1 MASPID
7 GYLWDRI
14 YKLTVGKPATSTDI
28 YKEVVR
34 INPEVPKRQRLQ
46 QEILLP
52 IEGLETEGDENT
64 LLPVLI
70 KEQQKV
76 GQKITAGSGIEIT
89 ELKVEATIS
98 RSLTS
103 LSETS
108 DSTEIKVYNL
118 SPESKA
124 VLETPN
130 AVVMLEA
137 GYAGTGLSLL
147 YSGTVIK
154 CVTVKQGQ
162 DKITTLYCQDGG
174 LDKKATKVAGD
185 LPKGTTVK
193 QAIVS
198 LIDALPGV
206 AAGKISSDAKTDF
219 ILYRGYSVQGYAK
232 TELDKICRNY
242 GLIWYVENGVVNVAP
257 NKLTQD
263 SPDIGG
269 YKARAVEITPD
280 YIKGSLEPMID
291 MGTAMSTEPSKAAV
305 RFQTFLEPRL
315 TLDSYVALRGFPD
328 YDGDYRVV
336 SVSHSLDSRGGA
348 WDTTVETERVG

>member
-7 GYLWDRI
+7 GYLWDRV
-14 YKLTVGKPATSTDI
+14 YRLTVGKPAMSI
-28 YKEVVR
+28 EVYEK
-34 INPEVPKRQRLQ
+34 PQ
-46 QEILLP
+46 ILK
-52 IEGLETEGDENT
+52 
-64 LLPVLI
+64 PVLGGLRVATTEPDI
-70 KEQQKV
+70 IIPNEKV

-89 ELKVEATIS
+89 ELKIEATIS

-154 CVTVKQGQ
+154 CITVKQGQ
-162 DKITTLYCQDGG
+162 NRITTLYCQDGG
-174 LDKKATKVAGD
+174 LDKKAVKIVGEA
-185 LPKGTTVK
+185 PKATPVK
-193 QAIVS
+193 NVIKSIISAMPGLAVGVINGVS
-198 LIDALPGV
+198 DTL
-206 AAGKISSDAKTDF
+206 TF
-219 ILYRGYSVQGYAK
+219 NRGYGVQGYAK
-232 TELDKICRNY
+232 SELDRICRMFD
-242 GLIWYVENGVVNVAP
+242 LVWSVTNGVVNVAP
-257 NKLTQD
+257 NKLNQN

-269 YKARAVEITPD
+269 YKARAVEITPE

-315 TLDSYVALRGFPD
+315 TLDSYIALRGFPD

-336 SVSHSLDSRGGA
+336 SVSHALDSRGGA
-348 WDTTVETERVG
+348 WDTTVETEKVG

>member
-1 MASPID
+1 MALPTD
-7 GYLWDRI
+7 GYLWDRV
-14 YKLTVGKPATSTDI
+14 YKLTVGKPATSADV
-28 YKEVVR
+28 YKTVRKVVGKVDTSTTPSS
-34 INPEVPKRQRLQ
+34 IRLTT
-46 QEILLP
+46 
-52 IEGLETEGDENT
+52 ETK
-64 LLPVLI
+64 
-70 KEQQKV
+70 KEKV
-76 GQKITAGSGIEIT
+76 GQKIVAGSGIEIT
-89 ELKVEATIS
+89 ELKIEASIS

-108 DSTEIKVYNL
+108 DTTQIKVYNL

-124 VLETPN
+124 VLEIPG
-130 AVVMLEA
+130 AAVMLEA

-154 CVTVKQGQ
+154 CFTVKQGQ
-162 DKITTLYCQDGG
+162 DKITTLHCQDGG
-174 LDKKATKVAGD
+174 FDKKSVKVVGQ
-185 LPKGTTVK
+185 LPKGATVK
-193 QAIVS
+193 QALVS

-206 AAGKISSDAKTDF
+206 AAGKISSDAKVDY
-219 ILYRGYSVQGYAK
+219 ILSRGYSLQGYAK
-232 TELDKICRNY
+232 TEIDKLCRNY
-242 GLIWYVENGVVNVAP
+242 GLVWYVENGVVNVAP
-257 NKLTQD
+257 SALNQN

-291 MGTAMSTEPSKAAV
+291 MGTAMSTEPSKAAI

-336 SVSHSLDSRGGA
+336 SVTHAIDSRGGA